1 MARNSKIILLIIL
14 CLQIP
19 CLATLNMRGQ
29 SSYFRVA
36 AGANFVANQPIN
48 NFSGKLIRDQGGTI
62 SGNTITFSRGLFED
76 AGNDIL
82 LYGILN
88 MQLTGSEIHLTGAA
102 SGANLLRAQPGVV
115 YQNFWG
121 QWQWQSH

>member
-48 NFSGKLIRDQGGTI
+48 NFSGKLIRDQGGTSFRVI
-62 SGNTITFSRGLFED
+62 RLPFLVAFLKMPAMTYYYTVS
-76 AGNDIL
+76 
-82 LYGILN
+82 
-88 MQLTGSEIHLTGAA
+88 
-102 SGANLLRAQPGVV
+102 
-115 YQNFWG
+115 
-121 QWQWQSH
+121 